1 MIDESQINNWFTYHA
16 PSQDQIPVYE
26 AIRSHGREFAHVIN
40 QLVPDCADK
49 THAMRT
55 LRDTVMWANAALAT
69 SPAPADGPAAVR
81 QPVSTPYQT
90 ATGFTSGQ
98 RLKDD
103 EIAQLPKPSAPTLD
117 TMVAGFV
124 QGQVR

>member
-1 MIDESQINNWFTYHA
+1 VIDESQINNWFTYHA
-16 PSQDQIPVYE
+16 PTQDQIPVYE

-69 SPAPADGPAAVR
+69 SPAPADAAR

-90 ATGFTSGQ
+90 ATGFTSAQ

-103 EIAQLPKPSAPTLD
+103 EIAQLPKPSAPP
-117 TMVAGFV
+117 TMDDVVNSFV
-124 QGQVR
+124 GNLSK